1 MSSICKTRNNLGET
15 ESFSVA
21 ATNTGG
27 GGSAGTTGFGGSGC
41 RDGTNSSADTK
52 IGASA
57 LSPPTETEEFAGAY
71 KYTLY
76 IVIKIKTK

>member
-1 MSSICKTRNNLGET
+1 MFSISKRRDNLGET
-15 ESFSVA
+15 ESFTVA
-21 ATNTGG
+21 ATRTGG
-27 GGSAGTTGFGGSGC
+27 GGTAGFGGSGC

-57 LSPPTETEEFAGAY
+57 LAPLTETEEFAGAY

-76 IVIKIKTK
+76 IVIIYIYI